1 MVQNVIR
8 GVGRKGGSMNK
19 ARLDWVMSGLNQYAL
34 TPAETVFLN
43 TASADFD
50 RNQAL
55 TQNQEERLEN
65 LYREKSKL
73 VPNKKAD
80 RFSVMKSSP
89 EKARPRRP
97 RFKVV

>member
-1 MVQNVIR
+1 
-8 GVGRKGGSMNK
+8 MNK

-34 TPAETVFLN
+34 TPGENLFLK

-55 TQNQEERLEN
+55 TEPQEERLET
-65 LYREKSKL
+65 LYKEKSKL
-73 VPNKKAD
+73 VPNKKSD
-80 RFSVMKSSP
+80 RFSVTKSAP

-97 RFKVV
+97 RFKAI